1 MEEIYQENAKLVYRF
16 LLKYC
21 HDPQLAEELTQETF
35 LRAMNSIDRYDYSCK
50 ISVWLCQI
58 AKHIYLQYLAKR
70 GKEIPSEEITLEEM
84 TGSSADQG
92 IEEQVIRRYELLDVL
107 KDMQNLPEQMREVI
121 YLRTMAGLSFR
132 EIGEILGKSE
142 NWARVTFYRGK
153 ERLLKGVR
161 ENEGTGSEIREER
174 SKGKKRNQE

>member
-70 GKEIPSEEITLEEM
+70 GKEIPSEEITLDEM
-84 TGSSADQG
+84 TGRDTADKG

-107 KDMQNLPEQMREVI
+107 KDMQNLSEQMREVI
-121 YLRTMAGLSFR
+121 YLRTMAELSFK
-132 EIGEILGKSE
+132 EIGEVLGKSE

-153 ERLLKGVR
+153 ERLLKRVR
-161 ENEGTGSEIREER
+161 ANEETD
-174 SKGKKRNQE
+174 

>member
-1 MEEIYQENAKLVYRF
+1 MEEIYQENARLVYRF

-21 HDPQLAEELTQETF
+21 RDPQLAEELTQETF

-70 GKEIPSEEITLEEM
+70 GKEIPSEEITLGEM
-84 TGSSADQG
+84 CGRNTAEKG
-92 IEEQVIRRYELLDVL
+92 IEEQVIRRYELMDVL

-121 YLRTMAGLSFR
+121 YLRTMAELSFR
-132 EIGEILGKSE
+132 EIGDILGKSE

-153 ERLLKGVR
+153 ERLLRGR
-161 ENEGTGSEIREER
+161 NGEEPGR
-174 SKGKKRNQE
+174 T

>member
-35 LRAMNSIDRYDYSCK
+35 LRAISSIERYDYSCK

-58 AKHIYLQYLAKR
+58 AKHIYFQYLRKS
-70 GKEIPSEEITLEEM
+70 GKEMPSEEPDLDEM
-84 TGSSADQG
+84 ISRNTSESSVD
-92 IEEQVIRRYELLDVL
+92 EQVIRRYELLDVL

-121 YLRTMAGLSFR
+121 YLRTMAELSFK

-153 ERLLKGVR
+153 ERLLKGKK
-161 ENEGTGSEIREER
+161 ER
-174 SKGKKRNQE
+174 KP